1 MSRYSRRSDPALR
14 PKQRVELTTGKIAL
28 RLMVV
33 GIAIL
38 VASLAFGAVVN
49 NLVSTQTGWQQVEA
63 ANPETGIAQD
73 FILCYNI
80 GQTEA
85 AAGTELKALS
95 SHYGQLLDNA
105 YRVLSNVPMENV
117 VNLHTLNSRP
127 NTAVAVDPLLYAA
140 FQTLEESGSRLV
152 YFAPMLE
159 QYRSLYACEYDQE
172 AEKFDPERSEELAR
186 FAGEI
191 ARFARD
197 PEAVQVKLLPEN
209 TLRLEVSPEYLDFA
223 GENELESFVDLGL
236 LLNAFLCDAVAEGLT
251 ELGYVNGYVTS
262 FDGFT
267 RTMCPEEFGLSVYDL
282 KEGEAQLLDTALYDG
297 PCTLVSCRSFPVL
310 DMDAVNYYRYADGT
324 LRGPYLNEQGLLH
337 AACASLYTL
346 SRELTTAQLAIRTLE
361 AYAQEDASFPSLEE
375 ISWVS
380 GENGQAAYHGTD
392 FRPAE

>member
-95 SHYGQLLDNA
+95 SHYSRRLDND
-105 YRVLSNVPMENV
+105 YRELSNVPMENI

-140 FQTLEESGSRLV
+140 FQTLEASGSRLV

-209 TLRLEVSPEYLDFA
+209 TLRLEVSPEYLDYA

-267 RTMCPEEFGLSVYDL
+267 RTMCAEEFGLSVYDL
-282 KEGEAQLLDTALYDG
+282 KEGEALLLDTALYDG

-310 DMDAVNYYRYADGT
+310 DKDAVNYYRYADGT
-324 LRGPYLNEQGLLH
+324 VLGPYLNEQGLLH

-380 GENGQAAYHGTD
+380 GENGQATYHGTD